1 MHHRHKAIQ
10 RQTTVL
16 VILIAGLSAT
26 AFSMWDAVGFFP
38 SYLMAINAVTL
49 MAFAFDKAI
58 VAREYTRIPERTLFA
73 LALLGGTP
81 AALVA
86 MSLFRHKI
94 SKRLFKRV
102 VGGIIVVQT
111 TACVVWFQWFR

>member
-1 MHHRHKAIQ
+1 MRHRHKAIQ

-26 AFSMWDAVGFFP
+26 AFFMWDAVGFFP

-58 VAREYTRIPERTLFA
+58 AAREYTRIPERTLFA

-86 MSLFRHKI
+86 MFLFRHKI